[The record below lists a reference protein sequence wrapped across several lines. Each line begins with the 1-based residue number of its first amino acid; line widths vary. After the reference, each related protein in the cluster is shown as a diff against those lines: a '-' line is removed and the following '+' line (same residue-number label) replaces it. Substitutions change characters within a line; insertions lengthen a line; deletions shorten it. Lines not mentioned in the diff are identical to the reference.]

1 MITLSEST
9 LLPSPWRYGAH
20 FSEPGFEGWYVINT
34 DTDVSVKVRVTPEDI
49 EVDDLVDLLDAELV
63 DALFER
69 ACDRAREIE
78 SYAHENGT
86 ISPQD
91 MVILF
96 PGEPEKHTTAS
107 VREAW
112 AMADL
117 GFDGD
122 VIAEAIWG
130 Y

>member
-1 MITLSEST
+1 MITVSSST
-9 LLPSPWRYGAH
+9 ILPAPWRYGAH
-20 FSEPGFEGWYVINT
+20 FSEPGFEGWYAINPVA
-34 DTDVSVKVRVTPEDI
+34 DVSVKVRVTPEDVD
-49 EVDDLVDLLDAELV
+49 VDDLGDLLDAELV
-63 DALFER
+63 DALFDR

-78 SYAHENGT
+78 SYSHECGT

-112 AMADL
+112 AMANL
-117 GFDGD
+117 GFDED

-130 Y
+130 